1 MINENNTGQSTLLN
15 DAKDS
20 MALLQAVIDS
30 LSDAVSVVDEK
41 GKGIMI
47 NRAYT
52 RITGMT
58 KEQVLNKPATV
69 DIAEGESVHLKV
81 LETGK
86 AIKGVRM
93 KVGPLRRE
101 VIVSCAP
108 IFLNKLLK
116 GSVGVIHDI
125 SELRLVMEELERTR
139 RLVRKL
145 ESRYTFKDII
155 GDSLPLRKTIDR
167 ARQAASTPIS
177 ILLRGECGTG
187 KELFAHAIHHD
198 SDRADEPFI
207 RVNCASLT
215 DTLLESELFGY
226 GDGAFTGAKKGGR
239 KGYFEEATGGTL
251 FLDEVGAMG
260 PEAQARLL
268 RALQEGEIIRV
279 GESRSRQID
288 VRIIAA
294 TNADLEKLVEKAH
307 FRQDLYY
314 RLNVFPIY
322 LPLLKEMISDI
333 PLLANYFAARY
344 ALEYGRNSVEIAP
357 AVFRRLKAYHWPG
370 NIRELQNVVARAVIN
385 LDRQENII
393 TETHLT
399 MPTLIAEAA
408 DSSRTETLAGS
419 LKDLHQDWEKDI
431 LRKAIREAGGNK
443 AEAARILDIS
453 IRNLYNKLHQH
464 KLI

>member
-1 MINENNTGQSTLLN
+1 MTGGFDRQGKTLHFDIDN
-15 DAKDS
+15 WR
-20 MALLQAVIDS
+20 LLQAIIDS
-30 LSDAVSVVDEK
+30 LSDAVSVVDET
-41 GKGIMI
+41 GKGIII
-47 NRAYT
+47 NQAYK

-58 KEQVLNKPATV
+58 EDQVLHQPATV

-81 LETGK
+81 LKTGK

-108 IFLNKLLK
+108 LYVGGKIK

-145 ESRYTFKDII
+145 ETRYTFEDII
-155 GDSLPLRKTIDR
+155 GNSKELHKTIER
-167 ARQAASTPIS
+167 AKQAAATPVS
-177 ILLRGECGTG
+177 VLLRGECGTG
-187 KELFAHAIHHD
+187 KELFAHAIHHE
-198 SDRADEPFI
+198 SDRKDQPFI

-251 FLDEVGAMG
+251 FLDEIGAMG
-260 PEAQARLL
+260 PDAQARLL

-294 TNADLEKLVEKAH
+294 TNADLEKLVEKEL
-307 FRQDLYY
+307 FRSDLYY
-314 RLNVFPIY
+314 RLNVFPIQIPQ
-322 LPLLKEMISDI
+322 LAEIKSDI
-333 PLLANYFAARY
+333 PLLANYFVSRY
-344 ALEYGRNSVEIAP
+344 ALEYGRNTVEIAP
-357 AVFRRLKAYHWPG
+357 AVFQKLKAYDWPG
-370 NIRELQNVVARAVIN
+370 NIRELQNVMARAVIN
-385 LDRQENII
+385 LERRNQLI
-393 TETHLT
+393 TEEHLV
-399 MPTLIAEAA
+399 MPAA
-408 DSSRTETLAGS
+408 VHATRPVSIEEPLAGS
-419 LKDLHQDWEKDI
+419 LKELHQAWEKKVI
-431 LRKAIREAGGNK
+431 ETALSEAGGNK
-443 AEAARILDIS
+443 AEAARALDIS

-464 KLI
+464 KMI